1 MSLNG
6 VDSSSL
12 PVLSGVP
19 EGSILGPLLFIIY
32 VSDIPER
39 ITHSSALMFADDA
52 KLLRS
57 ISSYNDRQLLQED
70 LTSIEGWC
78 HQWHLN
84 LNANKCVALEF
95 SFSEHDPVAYSLG
108 SQQISIN
115 QCHRDLGI
123 LVRSNL
129 SWANHYS
136 KLCSRAYGSLY
147 VIRRNTF
154 SAALSV
160 RKTLYLSLVRCHLSY
175 CSQLWRPCFI
185 KDIELLERVQRR
197 ATTFITGNY
206 EVNYRSFAVTRPTPS
221 HVLVLGAGHY
231 VFGAQPEISA

>member
-19 EGSILGPLLFIIY
+19 QGSILEPLLFIIY
-32 VSDIPER
+32 INDIPER
-39 ITHSSALMFADDA
+39 IAHSNALIFVDDA
-52 KLLRS
+52 KLLRR
-57 ISSYNDRQLLQED
+57 ISSFNDRQLLQENV
-70 LTSIEGWC
+70 TSIEGWC

-108 SQQISIN
+108 SQQISIS
-115 QCHRDLGI
+115 QCHQDLGI
-123 LVRSNL
+123 LVCSNL

-147 VIRRNTF
+147 MIRRNTF
-154 SAALSV
+154 LAALSV
-160 RKTLYLSLVRCHLSY
+160 RKTVFIPSEMSSLLLLSA
-175 CSQLWRPCFI
+175 
-185 KDIELLERVQRR
+185 LEAMFDQ
-197 ATTFITGNY
+197 
-206 EVNYRSFAVTRPTPS
+206 
-221 HVLVLGAGHY
+221 GH
-231 VFGAQPEISA
+231 